1 MPLTHL
7 KTAPGH
13 PPQTAADIADTVQ
26 VMLGRLR
33 AGGAQTALE
42 YARQLDGWTGEIT
55 VPAATIEA
63 AIARVP
69 QDLRDHIRWAHD
81 NISRFAAAQRATA
94 QDMQIELRPGLIAG
108 QRQIPVQAAGCY
120 VPGGRYTHIASAL
133 MSIATAREAGVADIT
148 ACSPPN
154 GDAGIPD
161 AMLYAMH
168 LAGATRIL
176 CIGGVQGIAAMAFGM
191 FGAPAADILVGPGNA
206 YVAEAKRQ
214 LFGPIGIDMFAGPTD
229 SLVLAD
235 HTADAEVVAVDL
247 VSQAEHGATSPVWL
261 ASTNRM
267 LAETVLAR
275 VPELI
280 EALPGPNRAAATQA
294 WTDLAEI
301 VLCDT
306 PEDMAQYADAKAPE
320 HLQVMAEDLD
330 WWRERLTAYGSLFLG
345 ENTTVSFGDK
355 ASGPNHVLPTSGV
368 ARYTGGL
375 SVHKFLKTVT
385 WQTASDEAVHDLARA
400 TAAISR
406 AERMEGHALSA
417 DIRLDKLAG
426 PAKLTANSK
435 G

>member
-1 MPLTHL
+1 MPLTYL
-7 KTAPGH
+7 KTAPGQ
-13 PPQTAADIADTVQ
+13 PPQTIADVTDTVQ
-26 VMLGRLR
+26 MMLARLK

-42 YARQLDGWTGEIT
+42 YARQLDGWTGDIA
-55 VPAATIEA
+55 VSSDSIEA

-69 QDLRDHIRWAHD
+69 QDLKEHIRWAHD

-94 QDMQIELRPGLIAG
+94 QDMEIELRPGLIAG

-133 MSIATAREAGVADIT
+133 MSIATAREAGVPDIT

-154 GDAGIPD
+154 GAAGIPD
-161 AMLYAMH
+161 AMLFAMH

-176 CIGGVQGIAAMAFGM
+176 CIGGVQGVAAMTFGM

-206 YVAEAKRQ
+206 FVAEAKRQ
-214 LFGPIGIDMFAGPTD
+214 LFGAIGIDMFAGPTD

-235 HTADAEVVAVDL
+235 HTADPEVVAVDL
-247 VSQAEHGATSPVWL
+247 VSQAEHGHNSPVWL
-261 ASTNRM
+261 ATTDRA
-267 LAETVLAR
+267 LADTMLAR
-275 VPELI
+275 VPDLIAELP
-280 EALPGPNRAAATQA
+280 EPNRRAATQA
-294 WTDLAEI
+294 WADLAEV

-320 HLQVMAEDLD
+320 HLQVMAEHLD
-330 WWRERLTAYGSLFLG
+330 WWRSRLTAYGSLFLG

-355 ASGPNHVLPTSGV
+355 ASGPNHVLPTSGA

-385 WQTASDEAVHDLARA
+385 WQTVSDDAVADLARA

-406 AERMEGHALSA
+406 AERMEGHALAA
-417 DIRLDKLAG
+417 DIRLDKCTG
-426 PAKLTANSK
+426 PAKLTANTK

>member
-7 KTAPGH
+7 KTAPGQ

-42 YARQLDGWTGEIT
+42 YARQLDGWTGEVA
-55 VPAATIEA
+55 VPAANIEA

-133 MSIATAREAGVADIT
+133 MSIATAREAGVPDIT

-229 SLVLAD
+229 SLILAD

-247 VSQAEHGATSPVWL
+247 VSQAEHGSTSPVWL
-261 ASTNRM
+261 ATTDRM
-267 LAETVLAR
+267 LADTVLAR

-280 EALPGPNRAAATQA
+280 DALPGPNRAAASQA
-294 WTDLAEI
+294 WADLAEI

-306 PEDMAQYADAKAPE
+306 PEDMAHYADAKAPE
-320 HLQVMAEDLD
+320 HLQVMAEDLG

-345 ENTTVSFGDK
+345 ANTTVSFGDK
-355 ASGPNHVLPTSGV
+355 ASGTNHVLPTSGA

-385 WQTASDEAVHDLARA
+385 WQTVSDEAVHDLARA
-400 TAAISR
+400 SAAISR
-406 AERMEGHALSA
+406 AERMEGHALAA

>member
-7 KTAPGH
+7 KTAPGQ
-13 PPQTAADIADTVQ
+13 PPQTLADVTDTVQ
-26 VMLGRLR
+26 LMLARLK

-42 YARQLDGWTGEIT
+42 YARLLDGRSGDIA
-55 VPAATIEA
+55 VPTDRIEA

-69 QDLRDHIRWAHD
+69 EDLKDQIRWAHD

-94 QDMQIELRPGLIAG
+94 QDVEVELRPGLIAG

-133 MSIATAREAGVADIT
+133 MSIATAREAGVRDIT

-161 AMLYAMH
+161 AMLFAMH

-176 CIGGVQGIAAMAFGM
+176 CIGGVQAVAAMAFGM

-235 HTADAEVVAVDL
+235 HTADAEIVAVDL
-247 VSQAEHGATSPVWL
+247 VSQAEHGHNSPVWL
-261 ASTNRM
+261 ATTDRA
-267 LAETVLAR
+267 LADTVLAR
-275 VPELI
+275 VPALI
-280 EALPGPNRAAATQA
+280 EALPEQNRAAATQA
-294 WTDLAEI
+294 WADLAEVI
-301 VLCDT
+301 LCDT
-306 PEDMAQYADAKAPE
+306 PEEMAQYADLKAPE

-330 WWRERLTAYGSLFLG
+330 WWRDRLNAYGSLFLG

-355 ASGPNHVLPTSGV
+355 ASGPNHVLPTSGA

-385 WQTASDEAVHDLARA
+385 WQTVSDEAVHDLAKA

-406 AERMEGHALSA
+406 AERMEGHALAA

>member
-7 KTAPGH
+7 KTAPGQ
-13 PPQTAADIADTVQ
+13 PPQTLADVTDTVQ
-26 VMLGRLR
+26 LMLARLK

-42 YARQLDGWTGEIT
+42 YARQLDGWSGDVA
-55 VPAATIEA
+55 VPADRFEA

-69 QDLRDHIRWAHD
+69 QDLKDQIRWAHD

-94 QDMQIELRPGLIAG
+94 QDMEIELRPGLIAG

-133 MSIATAREAGVADIT
+133 MSIATAREAGVPDIT

-161 AMLYAMH
+161 AMLFAMH

-176 CIGGVQGIAAMAFGM
+176 CIGGVQAVAAMAFGM

-247 VSQAEHGATSPVWL
+247 VSQAEHGHNSPVWL
-261 ASTNRM
+261 ATTDRA
-267 LAETVLAR
+267 LADSVLAR
-275 VPELI
+275 VPALI
-280 EALPGPNRAAATQA
+280 EALPEPNRAAATQA
-294 WTDLAEI
+294 WAELAEVI
-301 VLCDT
+301 LCDT
-306 PEDMAQYADAKAPE
+306 SEEMAHYADLKAPE
-320 HLQVMAEDLD
+320 HLQVMVEDLD
-330 WWRERLTAYGSLFLG
+330 WWRDRLNAYGSLFLG

-355 ASGPNHVLPTSGV
+355 ASGPNHVLPTSGA

-385 WQTASDEAVHDLARA
+385 WQTVSDEAVHDLAKA

-406 AERMEGHALSA
+406 AERMEGHALAA